1 MKKRKEDFY
10 EEDFYE
16 DEEEIDLVDL
26 LFTLTR
32 RWKLI
37 TLVALPIFLAGVFFA
52 LTRPTVYKAETTLM
66 VSSGRNF
73 SATSLDSG
81 ELTVNQKLA
90 TTYVEVAK
98 SKIILKRV
106 IGKFDLEET
115 PEELA
120 KKVKIEPVE
129 DTELLKLSYTN
140 GDGGMAAAVINEIG
154 AEFISRIREVMNFQN
169 LKVVEKAEIPDL
181 PMPKK
186 RGLIVAISFVLAAMG
201 GVFVAFLVEF
211 FHSKVRKPKEIEGIL
226 GCPMLGVI
234 PDFNIDEKEERDG
247 KK

>member
-16 DEEEIDLVDL
+16 EEEELDLVDL

-140 GDGGMAAAVINEIG
+140 GDGAMAAAVINEIG

-186 RGLIVAISFVLAAMG
+186 RALIVAISFVLAAMG